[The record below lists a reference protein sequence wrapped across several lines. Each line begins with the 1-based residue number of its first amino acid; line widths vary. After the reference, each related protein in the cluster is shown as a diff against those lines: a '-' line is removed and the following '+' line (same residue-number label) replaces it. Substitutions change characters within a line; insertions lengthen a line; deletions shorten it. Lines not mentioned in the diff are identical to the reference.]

1 MAESWVVALIT
12 TGGGI
17 ITSLCALWAK
27 RKWKNK
33 NNSLKITKNYK
44 KSLHIFTN

>member
-17 ITSLCALWAK
+17 ITSLCAVWAK
-27 RKWKNK
+27 RKWKNR
-33 NNSLKITKNYK
+33 NIKIEREME
-44 KSLHIFTN
+44 I

>member
-1 MAESWVVALIT
+1 MADSWVVALIT

-27 RKWKNK
+27 RKLKNK
-33 NNSLKITKNYK
+33 KLSEKRI
-44 KSLHIFTN
+44 